1 MLHELG
7 WFDLPIAK
15 ETSIINPFSGSK
27 IGAMMSHAPYN
38 LPGDPGAELVSP
50 STSLLPLPV
59 RVMAPVRPDR
69 FEILLTITA
78 DHIFKALR
86 VVPCCTS
93 LTMSHFHPKMRIS
106 RNLHGHGFPKIRGF
120 QGPPLSSS
128 AKKGGPPV
136 PASDSTDATD
146 ATRAAFPV
154 IHAGFVLGSGIWT
167 SAMGQKLG
175 RAGEVHLLPT
185 GAWSKYSA
193 NLPNLTLQIGFV
205 EFRLELRKFL
215 EFRSSSGISKFL
227 LVDLFQN
234 KTSSTGAVT
243 WRAPPNSPR
252 GMQISATKFLAELYT
267 ELGQDRLEVRWE
279 AVMFLWKM
287 L

>member
-154 IHAGFVLGSGIWT
+154 IHAGFVLGSGI
-167 SAMGQKLG
+167 
-175 RAGEVHLLPT
+175 
-185 GAWSKYSA
+185 
-193 NLPNLTLQIGFV
+193 
-205 EFRLELRKFL
+205 
-215 EFRSSSGISKFL
+215 
-227 LVDLFQN
+227 
-234 KTSSTGAVT
+234 
-243 WRAPPNSPR
+243 
-252 GMQISATKFLAELYT
+252 
-267 ELGQDRLEVRWE
+267 
-279 AVMFLWKM
+279 
-287 L
+287 